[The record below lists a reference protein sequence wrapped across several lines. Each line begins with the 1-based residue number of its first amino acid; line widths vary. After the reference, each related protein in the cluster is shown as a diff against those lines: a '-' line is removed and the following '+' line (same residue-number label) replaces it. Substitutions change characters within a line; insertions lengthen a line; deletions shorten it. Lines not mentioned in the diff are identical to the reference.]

1 MQFLSSSQN
10 CVVFRIRILVKIKGP
25 FETGGISR
33 QERRTFA
40 VMRNAISAICC
51 RRIGTPGVMK
61 VKKAM
66 EKYQKVLHAFKLTF
80 RTLLYLL
87 WFHFKVNNISAS
99 SQSEEN
105 LSYQL
110 LTKKNETFLRIF
122 QALCI
127 SILQSRSF
135 FSAIVR

>member
-1 MQFLSSSQN
+1 MQFLSSSQD
-10 CVVFRIRILVKIKGP
+10 CIVFRIRILVKIKGP
-25 FETGGISR
+25 FETGGILR

-40 VMRNAISAICC
+40 VMRNAIPTICC

-87 WFHFKVNNISAS
+87 WFHFKVNKNICIIT
-99 SQSEEN
+99 ECLEN
-105 LSYQL
+105 LSKVSYWFPM
-110 LTKKNETFLRIF
+110 KKETFKVSF
-122 QALCI
+122 QT
-127 SILQSRSF
+127 
-135 FSAIVR
+135 